1 VFAGK
6 FELPSDPMVR
16 MAGAITIGAVVL
28 LVIIGRVFRD
38 VNPA

>member
-1 VFAGK
+1 VFADK
-6 FELPSDPMVR
+6 FAIPEDPMVR